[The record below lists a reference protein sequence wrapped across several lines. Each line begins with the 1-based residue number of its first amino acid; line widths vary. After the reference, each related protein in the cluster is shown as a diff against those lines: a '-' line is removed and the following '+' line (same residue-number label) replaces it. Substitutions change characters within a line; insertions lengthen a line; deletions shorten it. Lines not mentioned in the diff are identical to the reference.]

1 MRVTGLFGL
10 LALGLLLAPAAAEDK
25 AKKLDPAK
33 VVGTWSYASG
43 EKDGKKVSADDL
55 KSGTVTIT
63 KETITLMSPDG
74 KFVIKYKLDP
84 AKTPCQI
91 DMEITEGPQGVG
103 AKSVGII
110 ALDGEQLKLC
120 YPAMGGDT
128 PKDFAA
134 KEGSGLHLFVLKR
147 KK

>member
-1 MRVTGLFGL
+1 MRVTGLLGL
-10 LALGLLLAPAAAEDK
+10 IALGLWLAPAAAEDK
-25 AKKLDPAK
+25 GKKLDPAK
-33 VVGTWSYASG
+33 LLGTWSYVSG
-43 EKDGKKVSADDL
+43 EKDGKKIPADDL
-55 KSGTVTIT
+55 KKGTVMIA
-63 KETITLMSPDG
+63 KETITLMAPDG

-84 AKTPCQI
+84 AKSPCRI

-103 AKSVGII
+103 AKADGII

-128 PKDFAA
+128 PKDFST
-134 KEGSGLHLFVLKR
+134 KEGSGLHLFVLKP